1 MKDNTKKRFI
11 TGAILFVVFAS
22 VIMLTLKVHWVF
34 FDILIFLLAL
44 MAAYEICNAIRQKY
58 PAPMRVFVYSA
69 IILGYVA
76 YIIAQRVFDI
86 GGITMYFAVL
96 LVLSMTMIIFSL
108 CSKKAT
114 TNNVIAT
121 MFVFLYPVS
130 ALLYTLG
137 INHFEPHIRAV
148 GILLLFTVST
158 FTDMF
163 AYFVGSTVKGKKLC
177 PKISP
182 NKTVSGAIGGLLG
195 GIAAGAI
202 WYFVSLTEL
211 GAFLGMAPLLGG
223 SSLEWLAYLSVGLFG
238 SLATQFGDL
247 FASYVKRLVG
257 IKDYSHLL
265 PGHGGIMDRID
276 GLMFNGVILYFALAV
291 ISIL

>member
-69 IILGYVA
+69 IVLGYVA

-195 GIAAGAI
+195 GRCDMVLCVAYRIGS
-202 WYFVSLTEL
+202 FFRNGS
-211 GAFLGMAPLLGG
+211 AFRR
-223 SSLEWLAYLSVGLFG
+223 LESRMVGLLIGRIVWLVSDAVRRSFCFVRK
-238 SLATQFGDL
+238 ATCGDKRL
-247 FASYVKRLVG
+247 FASVAGTWRNNGSYRRTYV
-257 IKDYSHLL
+257 
-265 PGHGGIMDRID
+265 
-276 GLMFNGVILYFALAV
+276 
-291 ISIL
+291 

>member
-69 IILGYVA
+69 IVLGYVA

-163 AYFVGSTVKGKKLC
+163 AYFVGSTVKGK
-177 PKISP
+177 
-182 NKTVSGAIGGLLG
+182 N
-195 GIAAGAI
+195 
-202 WYFVSLTEL
+202 F
-211 GAFLGMAPLLGG
+211 AP
-223 SSLEWLAYLSVGLFG
+223 
-238 SLATQFGDL
+238 
-247 FASYVKRLVG
+247 R
-257 IKDYSHLL
+257 
-265 PGHGGIMDRID
+265 
-276 GLMFNGVILYFALAV
+276 
-291 ISIL
+291 